1 MKKKLLLLLYLHF
14 LGVVEVPYIRS
25 ITTIV
30 LKGEKKGYSKKRMGD
45 GLFSSS
51 WNLIRRRGEKTSAKE
66 VLPICA
72 VVVW

>member
-30 LKGEKKGYSKKRMGD
+30 LKGEKKDIARSGWGMVSSHLLGILYEEEEKR
-45 GLFSSS
+45 
-51 WNLIRRRGEKTSAKE
+51 RQQRKYCQY
-66 VLPICA
+66 VQ
-72 VVVW
+72 